1 MAIGKYDTAGL
12 CASHSPHPGKL
23 VLNIYHDI
31 MRAILPLSLVFIP
44 LPSSF
49 PSLPLS
55 LSVYRDYFPLTRKV
69 LNPSASSQRFS
80 DVSKYQHHH
89 RLLSPTSRVSDSAGL
104 WAQDLAFLTCTPGDF
119 GAAGRGTL

>member
-12 CASHSPHPGKL
+12 RASHSPHPGKL
-23 VLNIYHDI
+23 VLNIYHNTRG

-55 LSVYRDYFPLTRKV
+55 LSVYKGYFPLTKSLTLLLPDRGFQMV
-69 LNPSASSQRFS
+69 ASISITT
-80 DVSKYQHHH
+80 DCWV
-89 RLLSPTSRVSDSAGL
+89 RVSDSVGL
-104 WAQDLAFLTCTPGDF
+104 WAQDLAVLTCTPGDL
-119 GAAGRGTL
+119 GAAGLGTR